1 MKKQLLNALLFCI
14 IPGLLPFSG
23 EPHIVGK
30 VNWILGGAVGMQPMD
45 YFDTLLH
52 GSPFIYLIIVL
63 VKWGKTGYK
72 LNA

>member
-1 MKKQLLNALLFCI
+1 MKKQLLNALLFCF

-30 VNWILGGAVGMQPMD
+30 VQWILGGAVGMQSID

-52 GSPFIYLIIVL
+52 GSPFIYFIVVL
-63 VKWGKTGYK
+63 VKWSRSGFK

>member
-1 MKKQLLNALLFCI
+1 MKKQLLKALLFCI

-30 VNWILGGAVGMQPMD
+30 VQWILGGAVGMQPMD

-63 VKWGKTGYK
+63 VKWGRTDFK

>member
-23 EPHIVGK
+23 EPHIAGK
-30 VNWILGGAVGMQPMD
+30 VQWILGGAVGMQSMD

-63 VKWGKTGYK
+63 VKWGRTDFK

>member
-30 VNWILGGAVGMQPMD
+30 V
-45 YFDTLLH
+45 
-52 GSPFIYLIIVL
+52 
-63 VKWGKTGYK
+63 K
-72 LNA
+72 

>member
-14 IPGLLPFSG
+14 IPGLLPFNE

-30 VNWILGGAVGMQPMD
+30 VQWILGGAVGMQPID

-63 VKWGKTGYK
+63 VKWGRTDFK